1 MCGSAD
7 PAPPRRRAARSPP
20 VAHRSPPPISALCPP
35 LGAATRTRPTP
46 RSPPVPLRDPRR
58 VSLGNG
64 AYPRKRLGPPPHGRP
79 RPVTVPRSHQEEPCS
94 SNASTTRASPRRAI
108 SSPARTAAGARGR
121 SAARHRR
128 LSRPRPASRSADR
141 RRDRAPCPCG
151 LPLRD
156 ARARRGD
163 GRDRLCP
170 GGGGEDWQYD
180 FPAERLH
187 DGDTIELGAVTITAR
202 HTPGTPRSISRSS
215 SPTPPSRRAPGIS
228 SAGTSSSRAIWGGRI
243 CWTRRPV

>member
-1 MCGSAD
+1 MLGFAD
-7 PAPPRRRAARSPP
+7 PAPAQRRTARSPP
-20 VAHRSPPPISALCPP
+20 VAHRSPPPISALCLP

-46 RSPPVPLRDPRR
+46 RSPPVPLRDPRH

-64 AYPRKRLGPPPHGRP
+64 AYPRKRLGPRPLGRP

-170 GGGGEDWQYD
+170 GGGWRGL
-180 FPAERLH
+180 AVRLPGRAPPRRRH
-187 DGDTIELGAVTITAR
+187 DRAR
-202 HTPGTPRSISRSS
+202 RGHDHRPPHAGHTPEHLSFLITDTSFAP
-215 SPTPPSRRAPGIS
+215 SPGHLLS
-228 SAGTSSSRAIWGGRI
+228 GTSSSRAIWGGRI